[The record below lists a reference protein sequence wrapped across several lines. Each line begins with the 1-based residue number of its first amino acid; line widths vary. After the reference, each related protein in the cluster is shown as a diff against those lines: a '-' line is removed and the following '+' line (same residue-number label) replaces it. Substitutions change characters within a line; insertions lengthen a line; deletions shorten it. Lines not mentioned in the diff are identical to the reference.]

1 MCRLL
6 AVEKQ
11 FVIAAATLWPIFA
24 PEKSE
29 QMATTTADIQNGL
42 CFKMDTHIWKVIEF
56 LHVKPGKG
64 PAFVRTKLKNLNN
77 GKIVDHTFNSG
88 VKIDVVRIETREYQ
102 FLYKDENYN
111 FMNLEDF
118 EQISIPEH
126 MINAPQFLKE
136 GMKCI
141 VLFNTE
147 DDQPMSCDLP
157 TLVEYTVVYTEPGI
171 RGDTA
176 TNTFKPAKLD
186 IGVEVRVPLFINEGD
201 AIRVDT
207 STGQYHDRVKK

>member
-1 MCRLL
+1 
-6 AVEKQ
+6 
-11 FVIAAATLWPIFA
+11 
-24 PEKSE
+24 
-29 QMATTTADIQNGL
+29 MATTTADIQNGL

-64 PAFVRTKLKNLNN
+64 PAFVRTKLKNLSN

-102 FLYKDENYN
+102 FLYKDDNYN
-111 FMNLEDF
+111 FMNLDDF
-118 EQISIPEH
+118 EQISIPEGL
-126 MINAPQFLKE
+126 INAPEFLKE

-147 DDQPMSCDLP
+147 DDQPMSCELP
-157 TLVEYTVVYTEPGI
+157 ALVEYQVVYTEPGI

-176 TNTFKPAKLD
+176 TNTFKPARLD
-186 IGVEVRVPLFINEGD
+186 VGVEVRVPLFINEGD
-201 AIRVDT
+201 FIRVDT

>member
-1 MCRLL
+1 
-6 AVEKQ
+6 
-11 FVIAAATLWPIFA
+11 
-24 PEKSE
+24 
-29 QMATTTADIQNGL
+29 
-42 CFKMDTHIWKVIEF
+42 MDTHIYKVIEF

-64 PAFVRTKLKNLNN
+64 PAFVRTKLKNLGN

-102 FLYKDENYN
+102 YLYKDDGGYN

-118 EQISIPEH
+118 EQISIAEP
-126 MINAPQFLKE
+126 MINAPAFLKE

-147 DDQPMSCDLP
+147 DESPMSCDLP
-157 TLVEYTVVYTEPGI
+157 TLVEYEITYTEPGV

-176 TNTFKPAKLD
+176 TNTYKAATID
-186 IGVEVRVPLFINEGD
+186 VGVEVRVPLFINTGD
-201 AIRVDT
+201 FIRVDT
-207 STGQYHDRVKK
+207 STGHYHDRVKK

>member
-1 MCRLL
+1 
-6 AVEKQ
+6 
-11 FVIAAATLWPIFA
+11 
-24 PEKSE
+24 
-29 QMATTTADIQNGL
+29 MATTTADIENGL
-42 CFKMDTHIWKVIEF
+42 CFRMDTHIWKVMEF

-77 GKIVDHTFNSG
+77 GKIVEHTFNSG
-88 VKIDVVRIETREYQ
+88 IKIDVVRIETREYQ
-102 FLYKDENYN
+102 FLYKDDNYN

-118 EQISIPEH
+118 EQITIPDT
-126 MINAPQFLKE
+126 MINAPKFLKE

-147 DDQPMSCDLP
+147 DESPMSCDLP
-157 TLVEYTVVYTEPGI
+157 SYVEYTVTYTEPGL

-176 TNTFKPAKLD
+176 TNAMKPATID
-186 IGVEVRVPLFINEGD
+186 VGVDVRVPLFIEEGD
-201 AIRVDT
+201 TIRVDT